1 MSISI
6 VLDRH
11 YRYLLLQVGS
21 LFVKNHFN
29 HESKVVA
36 LEMIH
41 GIRES
46 FNELLME
53 NHWMDDATRLVAKD
67 KARVLIMTNYSSIQ
81 NVYIIKCF

>member
-1 MSISI
+1 M
-6 VLDRH
+6 
-11 YRYLLLQVGS
+11 GS

-67 KARVLIMTNYSSIQ
+67 KARVLIMTEYMQFITMFTLSSA
-81 NVYIIKCF
+81 FRF

>member
-1 MSISI
+1 M
-6 VLDRH
+6 
-11 YRYLLLQVGS
+11 LQVGS

-67 KARVLIMTNYSSIQ
+67 KARVLIMTEYTVHH
-81 NVYIIKCF
+81 NVQIIKCFGNLMNANIIFCD

>member
-1 MSISI
+1 MGMA
-6 VLDRH
+6 
-11 YRYLLLQVGS
+11 VGS

-29 HESKVVA
+29 HESKAVA

-53 NHWMDDATRLVAKD
+53 NHWMDDATRLVAPPWTAWRMGK
-67 KARVLIMTNYSSIQ
+67 KSTGESCA
-81 NVYIIKCF
+81 

>member
-1 MSISI
+1 M
-6 VLDRH
+6 
-11 YRYLLLQVGS
+11 GS

-67 KARVLIMTNYSSIQ
+67 KARVLIMTKYRVY
-81 NVYIIKCF
+81 NVYIIKCFWNLMNANIIFCN

>member
-1 MSISI
+1 M
-6 VLDRH
+6 
-11 YRYLLLQVGS
+11 GS

-67 KARVLIMTNYSSIQ
+67 KARVLIMTKYTVH
-81 NVYIIKCF
+81 NVHIIYQILLEFGECQYFL

>member
-1 MSISI
+1 MA
-6 VLDRH
+6 
-11 YRYLLLQVGS
+11 VGS

-46 FNELLME
+46 FNELLAE
-53 NHWMDDATRLVAKD
+53 NHWMDDATRLGLESLNK
-67 KARVLIMTNYSSIQ
+67 INYQI
-81 NVYIIKCF
+81 

>member
-1 MSISI
+1 M
-6 VLDRH
+6 
-11 YRYLLLQVGS
+11 GS

-67 KARVLIMTNYSSIQ
+67 KARVLIMTKYTVH
-81 NVYIIKCF
+81 NVQIIKCF

>member
-1 MSISI
+1 MGMA
-6 VLDRH
+6 
-11 YRYLLLQVGS
+11 VGS

-46 FNELLME
+46 FNELLAE
-53 NHWMDDATRLVAKD
+53 NHWMDDATRLGLKVWETLNNLTSPL
-67 KARVLIMTNYSSIQ
+67 VQ
-81 NVYIIKCF
+81 FQHIIIINNNRDNSHD